1 MDIPMNA
8 LLLQG
13 IPEGT
18 AITTL
23 AFVISGIPLKLNKIL
38 MIGTALSVCAYVVRL
53 FPIPFGIHTISSLFL
68 LFIVLTMLSKG
79 DIGLS
84 FMASL
89 LSYLALV
96 IIETAC
102 LTLLMSM
109 FNITPKTLI
118 TYHADRIVLGNIH
131 VLLLFICAF
140 LLNKLY
146 LKRVT

>member
-1 MDIPMNA
+1 MNIPVIV

-23 AFVISGIPLKLNKIL
+23 AFVISRIPLKLNQIL
-38 MIGTALSVCAYVVRL
+38 LIGTALAVCAYVVRL
-53 FPIPFGIHTISSLFL
+53 FPIPFGVHTILIVFI
-68 LFIVLTMLSKG
+68 LFIVLTILSKG
-79 DIGLS
+79 DVGLS
-84 FMASL
+84 FMASI
-89 LSYLALV
+89 LSCLALV

-102 LTLLMSM
+102 LSLLMPVLS
-109 FNITPKTLI
+109 ITPKILFTN
-118 TYHADRIVLGNIH
+118 HAVWIGLGEIH
-131 VLLLFICAF
+131 VLVLFTSAF

>member
-23 AFVISGIPLKLNKIL
+23 AFVISDIPLKLNKIL
-38 MIGTALSVCAYVVRL
+38 LIGTALSVCAYVVRL

-89 LSYLALV
+89 LSHLALV

-102 LTLLMSM
+102 LTLLMSL
-109 FNITPKTLI
+109 FDKTPKTLF
-118 TYHADRIVLGNIH
+118 TYPADRVVVGNIH

-146 LKRVT
+146 FKRVT